1 MKRLLLIFFVLALAA
16 SCHRGPQVIPRDEME
31 EIMYEVLMQDQYIK
45 INPPLRRTADTTLV
59 YEGIFEKHGYDT
71 DDFRASLFYYL
82 SDPSR
87 MEKMMEKVEAK
98 LMEKAKEAEIEVQK
112 ENWRKS
118 FLRIY
123 NLPFNRGRLPQP
135 KPSAVDTLY
144 TQFNKDSLAYHP
156 HPKKK

>member
-1 MKRLLLIFFVLALAA
+1 
-16 SCHRGPQVIPRDEME
+16 
-31 EIMYEVLMQDQYIK
+31 
-45 INPPLRRTADTTLV
+45 
-59 YEGIFEKHGYDT
+59 
-71 DDFRASLFYYL
+71 
-82 SDPSR
+82 

-98 LMEKAKEAEIEVQK
+98 LMEKAKEAEIEVQE